1 MSPSSPPV
9 LLTLVITPML
19 PTRATPHPRAHQ
31 GGLPHATDPFSKAE
45 PNRCSSSGG
54 CNDAERS
61 LYCSRLGEDE
71 TGSCTARTVVGS
83 TKIGMMGRR
92 KRTKGGEGEGE
103 GEEQPHSHLLP
114 KLLFLLLLLLLLL
127 ATIGIRPAT
136 PVVDARPPPEHR
148 ISGAAAPC
156 CEPLQ

>member
-9 LLTLVITPML
+9 LLTLVIAPML

-31 GGLPHATDPFSKAE
+31 GGLPHATNPFSKAE

-71 TGSCTARTVVGS
+71 TGSCTARMVVGS

-92 KRTKGGEGEGE
+92 KRTKGGEGE
-103 GEEQPHSHLLP
+103 EQPHSHLLP
-114 KLLFLLLLLLLLL
+114 KLLLLLL
-127 ATIGIRPAT
+127 ATIGIRPAA
-136 PVVDARPPPEHR
+136 PVVDARPPPKHR

>member
-9 LLTLVITPML
+9 LLTLVIAPML
-19 PTRATPHPRAHQ
+19 PTRAHQ
-31 GGLPHATDPFSKAE
+31 GGLPHATNPFSKAE

-92 KRTKGGEGEGE
+92 KRTKGGEGE
-103 GEEQPHSHLLP
+103 EQPRSHLLP
-114 KLLFLLLLLLLLL
+114 KLLLLLL
-127 ATIGIRPAT
+127 ATIGIRPAA